1 MKQFLSGS
9 DQAYADLEARCA
21 QHCVVFHGQ
30 EMPGGTRPS
39 TASVGF
45 DRDAGRA
52 VLQVKGIQSY
62 QGRWPEVGEWL
73 LAGSKWFISFAAMRD
88 WIRGPLAKAYS
99 LSSSTVPEPEELT
112 DFKKIRPLSPQ
123 DGTGH
128 AVAEEA
134 LRESLLRQVRGQEQV
149 VRVAARRVS
158 FHTAR
163 TAPARP
169 LTLFSVGP
177 TGVGK
182 TLLAES
188 LATALSDL
196 GGGQIYKY
204 LRLDMSEYQEAHR
217 VSQLIGAPQGYVGY
231 QDGAQLVDTLAQH
244 PRAVVLFD
252 EIEKAHPDILRC
264 LMNAMDAGRISSAMG
279 TGVGRTIDCRRA
291 IFCFTSNLD
300 CEGIM
305 KDLEDLDAYSDPS
318 LVDRVC
324 RKRLRDAGVAPELVG
339 RISVFLAFRHLGIEA
354 IAEVVTLSVA
364 RSAREFGLEVRWIE
378 PEVIN
383 KILDQ
388 SPGEGFGARPF
399 EYFVGDMLG
408 DALTEAARQWPGA
421 AVSIHAGPPFKCV
434 PWLAPPA

>member
-1 MKQFLSGS
+1 
-9 DQAYADLEARCA
+9 
-21 QHCVVFHGQ
+21 VFQNQ
-30 EMPGGTRPS
+30 EMPRGTTPS
-39 TASVGF
+39 KASVGF
-45 DRDAGRA
+45 ERDASQV
-52 VLQVKGIQSY
+52 VLQVRGIQAY
-62 QGRWPEVGEWL
+62 RGAWPEVGEWL
-73 LAGSKWFISFAAMRD
+73 LAGSKGFVSFAAMRD

-99 LSSSTVPEPEELT
+99 LSSSTIPEPEELT
-112 DFKKIRPLSPQ
+112 DFKKIKPLLPQ

-128 AVAEEA
+128 AVAEDT
-134 LRESLLRQVRGQEQV
+134 LRESLLRQVRGQDQV

-188 LATALSDL
+188 LASALSEL
-196 GGGQIYKY
+196 GGGHIYKY

-264 LMNAMDAGRISSAMG
+264 LMNAMDAGRISRAVGAG
-279 TGVGRTIDCRRA
+279 TGRAIDCRQA

-305 KDLEDLDAYSDPS
+305 KDLEDLDAFDDQP

-339 RISVFLAFRHLGIEA
+339 RISAFLAFRQLGTEA

-364 RSAREFGLEVRWIE
+364 RAAREFGLEVRWIE

-383 KILDQ
+383 KILEQ
-388 SPGEGFGARPF
+388 MPGEGFGARPF
-399 EYFVGDMLG
+399 EYLVGDLLG
-408 DALTEAARQWPGA
+408 DALTEAARQWAGA
-421 AVSIHAGPPFKCV
+421 AVSIHAGPPFKCMPWV
-434 PWLAPPA
+434 PLPA